1 MGEQPNPWNR
11 LQLQDAVSRPLNP
24 PITRGVDYTLS
35 TKGGCNVLPIN
46 KLISLITFRKVR
58 ISFSRYGVNH
68 AKGETTSHGIA
79 PKGFHRYELL

>member
-35 TKGGCNVLPIN
+35 RKAGCNVLPIN
-46 KLISLITFRKVR
+46 KLISLITFRKGTNFIQSLR
-58 ISFSRYGVNH
+58 GPPNRRS
-68 AKGETTSHGIA
+68 SHGIA